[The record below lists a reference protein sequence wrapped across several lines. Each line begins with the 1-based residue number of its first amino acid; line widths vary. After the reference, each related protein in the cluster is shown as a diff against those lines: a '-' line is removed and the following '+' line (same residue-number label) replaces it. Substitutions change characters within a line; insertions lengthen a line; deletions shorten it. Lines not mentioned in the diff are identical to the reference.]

1 MLKLL
6 PQFDQRIGPGQSFL
20 FCLCFPSRHFPF
32 RWFYHQNPPEH
43 LLHSTEYESI
53 GANIKALERLNGG
66 DAQEDFDDKTN
77 EMESDEKGSKDNTDD
92 EPSGPVLDKSKD
104 KNSVLAARFVR
115 SCPRERPR
123 SKNQRLDKVQDS
135 WREKVQHCTTKN
147 LRNNILEL
155 CIESRFL
162 QENKLKLTRNCEEII
177 IYE

>member
-1 MLKLL
+1 MVLFKLL
-6 PQFDQRIGPGQSFL
+6 EI
-20 FCLCFPSRHFPF
+20 
-32 RWFYHQNPPEH
+32 
-43 LLHSTEYESI
+43 
-53 GANIKALERLNGG
+53 
-66 DAQEDFDDKTN
+66 
-77 EMESDEKGSKDNTDD
+77 
-92 EPSGPVLDKSKD
+92 SGPVLDKSKD

-162 QENKLKLTRNCEEII
+162 QKRILLSVNFVISDFSRSHLVMYTNVYQRIFAS
-177 IYE
+177 

>member
-1 MLKLL
+1 MCE
-6 PQFDQRIGPGQSFL
+6 QRGRTIWG
-20 FCLCFPSRHFPF
+20 
-32 RWFYHQNPPEH
+32 
-43 LLHSTEYESI
+43 
-53 GANIKALERLNGG
+53 
-66 DAQEDFDDKTN
+66 
-77 EMESDEKGSKDNTDD
+77 TDD

-162 QENKLKLTRNCEEII
+162 KKVNFNSQGIARKL
-177 IYE
+177 

>member
-1 MLKLL
+1 MIKNLADMEFKA
-6 PQFDQRIGPGQSFL
+6 DAEIE
-20 FCLCFPSRHFPF
+20 
-32 RWFYHQNPPEH
+32 N
-43 LLHSTEYESI
+43 STEYESI

-162 QENKLKLTRNCEEII
+162 QENKLKLTRNCESKTIRMSAKWHLDL
-177 IYE
+177 